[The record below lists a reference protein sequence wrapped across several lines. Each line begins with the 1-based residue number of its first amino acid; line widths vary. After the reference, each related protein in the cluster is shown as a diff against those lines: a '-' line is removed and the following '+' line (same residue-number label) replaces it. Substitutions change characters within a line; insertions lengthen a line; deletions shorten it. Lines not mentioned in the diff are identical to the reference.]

1 MQHLDLLA
9 SDDSDELCGLLV
21 AADDGQTDG
30 RNTYASLTMLK
41 SSHEQSRL
49 MKRIA
54 ILGSTG
60 SIGRSTLSVAE
71 SYPDRFQIVTLAAGS
86 NLEAAFEQARRWRPR
101 VISMSA
107 EANADALRSRL
118 KKNGLHDIEVVHGA
132 AGTVAVA
139 THSEADFVVSA
150 IVGVA
155 GLEATYEAVKA
166 GKTVGLANKECLVA
180 AGELITAE
188 ACKQGKPLL
197 PIDSEHNAV
206 HQCLRGGRM
215 DEVERIWL
223 TASGGPFLN
232 TPASKFSEITVE
244 QALNH
249 PTWKMGKRITIDS
262 ATLMN
267 KGFEVIEACRLFHIP
282 AAKVEVIVHPQST
295 IHSMVE
301 FVDGSILAQ
310 FSVTDM
316 RLPILYA
323 LTYPERIQSDMHFA
337 VSDLRH
343 LDFCPPDLKKFPC
356 LRLAYEAAEAGGA
369 KTVALNAADEVGVAA
384 FLEGHI
390 GFDEIPR
397 IIEEVLHATGSGK
410 PESIAKVLEADMEAR
425 RCAQEQVAQ
434 AKKDRKT
441 GHPRATSFA

>member
-1 MQHLDLLA
+1 
-9 SDDSDELCGLLV
+9 
-21 AADDGQTDG
+21 
-30 RNTYASLTMLK
+30 
-41 SSHEQSRL
+41 

-71 SYPDRFQIVTLAAGS
+71 SYPERFQIVALAAGS
-86 NLEAAFEQARRWRPR
+86 NLEAAFEQALRWKPL
-101 VISMSA
+101 VISMAA
-107 EANADALRSRL
+107 EADADALGTRL
-118 KKNGLHDIEVVHGA
+118 KKSGHGGIEVVHGA
-132 AGTVAVA
+132 AGIVRVA
-139 THSEADFVVSA
+139 THPEVDFVVSA

-155 GLEATYEAVKA
+155 GLEATYEAVRA
-166 GKTVGLANKECLVA
+166 GKVVGLANKECLVA

-188 ACKQGKPLL
+188 ARRQGKPLL

-215 DEVERIWL
+215 EEVERIWL

-232 TPASKFSEITVE
+232 TPRAEFDSITVE

-249 PTWKMGKRITIDS
+249 PTWKMGRRITVDS

-267 KGFEVIEACRLFHIP
+267 KGFEVIEACRLFHLP
-282 AAKVEVIVHPQST
+282 PSKVEVIVHPQST

-323 LTYPERIQSDMHFA
+323 LTYPQRIQSDMRFA

-343 LDFCPPDLKKFPC
+343 LDFSPPDMSKFPC

-369 KTVALNAADEVGVAA
+369 KTVALNAADEVAVAA
-384 FLEGHI
+384 FLEGAVR
-390 GFDEIPR
+390 FNDIPR
-397 IIEEVLHATGSGK
+397 IVEDVLSRTNTGSL
-410 PESIAKVLEADMEAR
+410 ESVEAVLKADAEAR
-425 RCAQEQVAQ
+425 RCAQEQVTDLCGKAS
-434 AKKDRKT
+434 KNIVSS
-441 GHPRATSFA
+441 RATSFV

>member
-1 MQHLDLLA
+1 
-9 SDDSDELCGLLV
+9 
-21 AADDGQTDG
+21 
-30 RNTYASLTMLK
+30 
-41 SSHEQSRL
+41 

-71 SYPDRFQIVTLAAGS
+71 SYPDRFQIVALAAGN
-86 NLEAAFEQARRWRPR
+86 NLNAALEQAQRWHPR
-101 VISMSA
+101 VISMAA
-107 EANADALRSRL
+107 EKDADIVRSRL
-118 KKNGLHDIEVVHGA
+118 KKDGLSDIEVVYGP
-132 AGTVAVA
+132 AGTVRVA
-139 THSEADFVVSA
+139 THPEVDFVVSA

-155 GLEATYEAVKA
+155 GLEATYEAVRA
-166 GKTVGLANKECLVA
+166 GTVVGLANKECLVA
-180 AGELITAE
+180 AGEIITAE
-188 ACKQGKPLL
+188 ARKQGKPLL

-215 DEVERIWL
+215 DEVEGIWL

-249 PTWKMGKRITIDS
+249 PTWKMGRRITIDS

-282 AAKVEVIVHPQST
+282 PQKVQVIVHPQST

-323 LTYPERIQSDMHFA
+323 LTYPDRIPSDMRFA

-343 LDFCPPDLKKFPC
+343 LDFAPPDLKKFPC

-369 KTVALNAADEVGVAA
+369 KTVALNAADEVAVAA
-384 FLEGHI
+384 FLDRRI
-390 GFDEIPR
+390 RFDEIPR
-397 IIEEVLHATGSGK
+397 IIEDVLVATNTGK
-410 PESIAKVLEADMEAR
+410 LESIDSVLKADAEAR
-425 RCAQEQVAQ
+425 RSAQQRVAELTNNTDT
-434 AKKDRKT
+434 KTSKDR
-441 GHPRATSFA
+441 PLATSFV